1 MRRPQVRTAVAL
13 TALLLIGLT
22 GSALPLLNQTSG
34 ALDEDQTRFPTS
46 GRSTSAEIFLTGGG
60 SSSHDE
66 FAGSIATSGM
76 GYYVLS
82 LIHI

>member
-1 MRRPQVRTAVAL
+1 MRRPQVRTAIAL

-22 GSALPLLNQTSG
+22 GSALSLLNQTSG

-60 SSSHDE
+60 SSSTTNLLAPSQHQGWDTTL
-66 FAGSIATSGM
+66 A
-76 GYYVLS
+76 VR
-82 LIHI
+82 